1 MQIRRLIAVA
11 GVLAAPVAAVTVST
25 EARAQA
31 QAVAFLRVHAAPQQ
45 DELAELR
52 AVNPN
57 AYAIVKALL
66 TKRSLG
72 LLDPK
77 HPSASFASHAAPIDD
92 ATPSGPE
99 AFKAIAQ
106 ESGEKSAVAV
116 PYEAAPVASEHH
128 DWLNWKPQQ
137 SAVDDEAMVN
147 SVLGAVA
154 QIKGGQNLRGAAVN
168 SDSEAATEESAE
180 STPPPPPPSTTPEAH
195 DAPKPAGENSYLKGL
210 DLMVDDSEAKT
221 PGQETITP
229 EATTPA
235 TEKEAPAN
243 PPMKDNAQGDALAIQ
258 LRRRS
263 EGRSEAGAS
272 GDRGSRRHAQG
283 QEHALRL
290 VGRQAWQDRVGPEA
304 SGAEVRCGRAQLH
317 GLFEVSAL
325 GRRPEPVDRRH
336 FEVSRT

>member
-1 MQIRRLIAVA
+1 VFRQPSLCSFCLRYNADPPPHRSP

-210 DLMVDDSEAKT
+210 DLTVDDSEAKT

-229 EATTPA
+229 EAATPA

-243 PPMKDNAQGDALAIQ
+243 PPKKDNAQGDALAGFSFDDDQ
-258 LRRRS
+258 KDDQKPAQAAT
-263 EGRSEAGAS
+263 EAPVVTPKAKNT
-272 GDRGSRRHAQG
+272 
-283 QEHALRL
+283 LF
-290 VGRQAWQDRVGPEA
+290 AWLDGKLGKTE
-304 SGAEVRCGRAQLH
+304 
-317 GLFEVSAL
+317 SAPKPQVQKSDAVVPSYMDYL
-325 GRRPEPVDRRH
+325 K
-336 FEVSRT
+336 